1 MVLQVDF
8 HQFELAHDEDEAG
21 EKQPSQQ
28 QRSLDAS
35 PAVHRPQ
42 PAATATPAHEPNASV
57 SQHLNGGSATHLDA
71 GLGSEENCSR
81 AQPGE
86 PRWQNGHATEQS
98 DAASTSSR
106 QSGDAADEPLPPRSG
121 GGTHVNGHAA
131 FVVNSNGEE
140 FVHVKAE
147 DLETD
152 AVHLGSMLSADLE
165 EMPKGPLQGAGCSRS
180 PCSCVDY
187 L

>member
-8 HQFELAHDEDEAG
+8 HQFELAHEEDEAG
-21 EKQPSQQ
+21 DKQPSQQ
-28 QRSLDAS
+28 RRSLDAS
-35 PAVHRPQ
+35 QTAHRPQ
-42 PAATATPAHEPNASV
+42 PAATAPPTHDPNASV
-57 SQHLNGGSATHLDA
+57 SQHLNGGSATHLD
-71 GLGSEENCSR
+71 GGPGSGESCSS

-86 PRWQNGHATEQS
+86 PRWQNGGATEQS

-106 QSGDAADEPLPPRSG
+106 HSGEAADEPLPPRSG
-121 GGTHVNGHAA
+121 GGGHANGHTA
-131 FVVNSNGEE
+131 FVVSSNGEQ

-165 EMPKGPLQGAGCSRS
+165 EMPKAPLQGAGCS
-180 PCSCVDY
+180 PPP
-187 L
+187 

>member
-8 HQFELAHDEDEAG
+8 HQFELPHDEDEAG
-21 EKQPSQQ
+21 DRQPGQQ
-28 QRSLDAS
+28 RRSLDAS
-35 PAVHRPQ
+35 PTVHRAQ
-42 PAATATPAHEPNASV
+42 PAATATPAQAPNASV
-57 SQHLNGGSATHLDA
+57 SQHLSGGSATHLDG
-71 GLGSEENCSR
+71 GLGSEESCSS

-86 PRWQNGHATEQS
+86 ARWQNGHATEQS

-106 QSGDAADEPLPPRSG
+106 HSGEAADEPLPLHSG
-121 GGTHVNGHAA
+121 GGEHANGHAA
-131 FVVNSNGEE
+131 FVVSLNGEE

-165 EMPKGPLQGAGCSRS
+165 EIPKGPLQGEGCS
-180 PCSCVDY
+180 PTP
-187 L
+187 